1 MDIKN
6 TIISAEVVI
15 ESLITLI
22 KNEGVDI
29 SSIQFSIG
37 NKEKGTE
44 SADMSFE
51 SLINLTLSWLN
62 EAKNQAIPEGFVLVK
77 DKPVAYMVQNKFW
90 KGGFEVKLSSEM
102 PEPEFEGDSYDIE
115 IPLYAIE
122 PQESANDSR

>member
-15 ESLITLI
+15 ESLITLL

-51 SLINLTLSWLN
+51 SLIHLTLSWLN
-62 EAKNQAIPEGFVLVK
+62 EAKNQAVPEGFILMPRICTNKMAHAAKAIDGRLSAFKYADVYK
-77 DKPVAYMVQNKFW
+77 AMIEAQEPV
-90 KGGFEVKLSSEM
+90 
-102 PEPEFEGDSYDIE
+102 
-115 IPLYAIE
+115 
-122 PQESANDSR
+122 NDSR